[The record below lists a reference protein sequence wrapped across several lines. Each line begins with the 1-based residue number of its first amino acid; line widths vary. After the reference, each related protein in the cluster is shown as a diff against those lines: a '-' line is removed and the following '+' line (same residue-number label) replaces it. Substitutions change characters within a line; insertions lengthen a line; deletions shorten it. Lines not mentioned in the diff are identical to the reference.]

1 MAGPQVGLACH
12 ALCGMGELLPG
23 ERPGPVAGGQPS
35 FPRLV
40 LGPWVAMDR
49 QGLEEGGPALWLPSQ
64 HPWLRAW
71 PSGPPLLHPPDT
83 CFFQAGAQLVAR
95 RV

>member
-23 ERPGPVAGGQPS
+23 ERPGPVAGGQSS

-40 LGPWVAMDR
+40 LGSCVAMDSWASNKGAR
-49 QGLEEGGPALWLPSQ
+49 PFGF
-64 HPWLRAW
+64 H
-71 PSGPPLLHPPDT
+71 PDT
-83 CFFQAGAQLVAR
+83 LGYGPGLQARL
-95 RV
+95 